1 MTNIGSAFNTRSL
14 SDAALGSPGDR
25 DLGLTIF
32 SGQVLEAFYQKSVF
46 YDNQGSFMT
55 KKVLDG
61 GIAAQWPVIGEDF
74 ALHDIGVNDANSD
87 GEIAA
92 GEISSSGGLKLGFHQ
107 VGEFIQGQQVKMTA
121 KTVTVDDM
129 LVAAIDV
136 PFIDMDLSHF
146 DVLGPFATKLGR
158 ILARDLDRRLAAVAL
173 KAANTSAVTGV
184 HPGGNKVHF
193 VPASPSGKDTVA
205 ECYPTTTAALTMTSA
220 NEFREHVGQLA
231 LDLDR
236 DFVPEDGR
244 YLFITP
250 YIRHLLRGL
259 GSEFVQNVSMGN
271 PYNNQTAGS
280 YTGDR
285 SQRELL
291 QLEGFNLIVTDSMP
305 GDWLVSTG
313 GRYNSLLGADGAQYD
328 FDCDGANATKG
339 VPAAIALCGAREG
352 SAAIGMVQAG
362 GMRSII
368 EDDERRNQKFMKSQL
383 LVGADVLSPWCA
395 GAITCGAS

>member
-1 MTNIGSAFNTRSL
+1 MTDIGSAFNSRTL
-14 SDAALGSPGDR
+14 SDAALGGSAGDR

-46 YDNQGSFMT
+46 YDNTGNFMA

-74 ALHDIGVNDANSD
+74 ALHDVGVAATAMAD
-87 GEIAA
+87 GVVEA
-92 GEISSSGGLKLGFHQ
+92 GEITSTGGLKLGFHQ
-107 VGEFIQGQQVKMTA
+107 VGEFIMGQQVKMTA

-136 PFIDMDLSHF
+136 PFIDLDLSHF

-173 KAANTSAVTGV
+173 TAAKTGPVTGV
-184 HPGGNKVHF
+184 HPGGNVVH
-193 VPASPSGKDTVA
+193 SIEGTGIDTVA
-205 ECYPTTTAALTMTSA
+205 EAFPSSTPLLLAASA
-220 NEFREHVGQLA
+220 NKFREYVGQLA
-231 LDLDR
+231 LDMDR

-244 YLFITP
+244 YLFVTP

-271 PYNNQTAGS
+271 PYNSATAGS
-280 YTGDR
+280 YVGDR
-285 SQRELL
+285 SQRSLL

-313 GRYNSLLGADGAQYD
+313 GRYATLMGADAGQYD
-328 FDCDGANATKG
+328 FICTGATAATG

-352 SAAIGMVQAG
+352 
-362 GMRSII
+362 
-368 EDDERRNQKFMKSQL
+368 
-383 LVGADVLSPWCA
+383 
-395 GAITCGAS
+395 

>member
-87 GEIAA
+87 GTIAA
-92 GEISSSGGLKLGFHQ
+92 GEITSSGGLKLGFHQ

-158 ILARDLDRRLAAVAL
+158 ILARDLDRRIAAVAL
-173 KAANTSAVTGV
+173 KAAKTGPVTGV
-184 HPGGNKVHF
+184 HPGGNVFHYT
-193 VPASPSGKDTVA
+193 AGTNNNTVA
-205 ECYPTTTAALTMTSA
+205 EAYPTTDASTTMASA
-220 NEFREHVGQLA
+220 NLFREHVGQLA

-271 PYNNQTAGS
+271 PYNSQTAGS
-280 YTGDR
+280 YVGDR

-305 GDWLVSTG
+305 GDWLASTG

-328 FDCDGANATKG
+328 FDCTGAASSTG

-395 GAITCGAS
+395 GAITVGVGA

>member
-1 MTNIGSAFNTRSL
+1 MTDIGSAFNTRSL
-14 SDAALGSPGDR
+14 SDAALGGSAGDR

-158 ILARDLDRRLAAVAL
+158 ILARDLDRRLAAV
-173 KAANTSAVTGV
+173 G
-184 HPGGNKVHF
+184 
-193 VPASPSGKDTVA
+193 
-205 ECYPTTTAALTMTSA
+205 
-220 NEFREHVGQLA
+220 
-231 LDLDR
+231 
-236 DFVPEDGR
+236 
-244 YLFITP
+244 
-250 YIRHLLRGL
+250 
-259 GSEFVQNVSMGN
+259 
-271 PYNNQTAGS
+271 
-280 YTGDR
+280 
-285 SQRELL
+285 
-291 QLEGFNLIVTDSMP
+291 
-305 GDWLVSTG
+305 
-313 GRYNSLLGADGAQYD
+313 
-328 FDCDGANATKG
+328 
-339 VPAAIALCGAREG
+339 
-352 SAAIGMVQAG
+352 
-362 GMRSII
+362 
-368 EDDERRNQKFMKSQL
+368 
-383 LVGADVLSPWCA
+383 
-395 GAITCGAS
+395 